1 MQLSLG
7 ILSHAHKT
15 LLLESE
21 KRDTK
26 KVNNKEKNNETKQ
39 NKQKL
44 NEKTKPNVQHV
55 NNGKPYQ
62 ESLYFNIK
70 RELHALSDVL
80 QRFNTV
86 LKVRACISERRNL

>member
-39 NKQKL
+39 NKQKS
-44 NEKTKPNVQHV
+44 NEKTKPNVQLV
-55 NNGKPYQ
+55 NNGRPYQ

-70 RELHALSDVL
+70 RELHAL
-80 QRFNTV
+80 F
-86 LKVRACISERRNL
+86 

>member
-39 NKQKL
+39 KS
-44 NEKTKPNVQHV
+44 NEKTKPNVQLV
-55 NNGKPYQ
+55 NNGRPYQ

-70 RELHALSDVL
+70 RERHAL
-80 QRFNTV
+80 F
-86 LKVRACISERRNL
+86 